1 MKRVVL
7 RIGCGA
13 VCAALA
19 LTLGCGCALLPPATG
34 VPGAASSAVSVPT
47 DDSGKP
53 LYDPAVL
60 NDSRLRVLYCD
71 SRSGSSTTILCGS
84 TPLHQST
91 RSENVSLVEDSVTGT
106 ADYWLRSW
114 SDPTGRGGRRTA
126 LYDKTGTEV
135 MSFEGEQSATLQ
147 NGLLVLQESRL
158 IDGGYVPESGYGT
171 CQVIDL
177 ATGAA
182 LPVPEGAY
190 SCTLCGDKLVFS
202 CYARPEGLDDYDWDT
217 DYQQNRWVVVQE
229 KDGTPVYRAEA
240 ASAYRLFYDSDTLSD
255 WVKLDVATGEE
266 TTDQILYNTQTGEQY
281 TGFLQVY
288 PGGLA
293 SFSTSDGR
301 YELRDM
307 TTEDRGLISTFDEQP
322 SQYFPGYVV
331 TWHSG
336 EGHGYELY
344 DLETGAKTP
353 LYDVDATDNTVAVYA
368 LDGSTACIPLM
379 AQMLA
384 DTTGM
389 DLEEARSSITVST
402 TAYALENFGLYD
414 TTTRMLVVYEAP
426 DYVKEELQK
435 ANVELE
441 QKPIGVDALVFI
453 VNEDNPVQ
461 ALSQQQLRDI
471 YAGKITNWK
480 DVGGKDQEIVA
491 FQRGEDSGSQ
501 TLFKKLL
508 IQGGEL
514 MTPPS
519 ELAPAAMGELVDS
532 IADYNNSANAIG
544 FSVYYYIDQMYSKP
558 GLRLLAVDGVT
569 PSNDTLADGSYPL
582 CNDFYAVIHPDAAA
596 DSPERRLYD
605 WLDTDAGQ
613 DCIKK
618 SGYVAVGPQTTVTI
632 VD

>member
-13 VCAALA
+13 VCTALA

-53 LYDPAVL
+53 LYDPTVL

-71 SRSGSSTTILCGS
+71 GRFGSSTTILCGS

-91 RSENVSLVEDSVTGT
+91 RSENVSLVEDSATGT

-158 IDGGYVPESGYGT
+158 VDGGYVPESGYGT

-190 SCTLCGDKLVFS
+190 SCTVCGDKLVFS

-217 DYQQNRWVVVQE
+217 DYQQNSWVVVQE
-229 KDGTPVYRAEA
+229 KDGTTVYRAEA
-240 ASAYRLFYDSDTLSD
+240 ASAYRLFYDNDTLSD
-255 WVKLDVATGEE
+255 WVELDVATGEE
-266 TTDQILYNTQTGEQY
+266 TTDRILYNVLTGEQC

-293 SFSTSDGR
+293 SFSTGDGR

-307 TTEDRGLISTFDEQP
+307 TTEDRGLIAAFDEQP
-322 SQYFPGYVV
+322 SQYFPGYVI

-336 EGHGYELY
+336 EDHGYELY
-344 DLETGAKTP
+344 DLETGTKTP
-353 LYDVDATDNTVAVYA
+353 LYDVNTTDNTIAVYA
-368 LDGSTACIPLM
+368 LDGSLRVYSKDNGKLLT
-379 AQMLA
+379 
-384 DTTGM
+384 DTTV
-389 DLEEARSSITVST
+389 EPVEHQQRV
-402 TAYALENFGLYD
+402 
-414 TTTRMLVVYEAP
+414 RM
-426 DYVKEELQK
+426 
-435 ANVELE
+435 
-441 QKPIGVDALVFI
+441 
-453 VNEDNPVQ
+453 
-461 ALSQQQLRDI
+461 
-471 YAGKITNWK
+471 
-480 DVGGKDQEIVA
+480 
-491 FQRGEDSGSQ
+491 
-501 TLFKKLL
+501 
-508 IQGGEL
+508 
-514 MTPPS
+514 
-519 ELAPAAMGELVDS
+519 
-532 IADYNNSANAIG
+532 
-544 FSVYYYIDQMYSKP
+544 
-558 GLRLLAVDGVT
+558 
-569 PSNDTLADGSYPL
+569 SNCG
-582 CNDFYAVIHPDAAA
+582 
-596 DSPERRLYD
+596 
-605 WLDTDAGQ
+605 
-613 DCIKK
+613 
-618 SGYVAVGPQTTVTI
+618 SGYVWLKLQDNDRYETTATRLYGPQGLVSDLTALQGKYSYVNYLTTDPDGRPMFYGSRSAVGSAYGNVCDVLDADGKVVLQGLASCAGYYSNSLNALPDHVFAAQRGFYVGWMDTSGNWLYCQSIFSSATA
-632 VD
+632 DDEPSYGY

>member
-13 VCAALA
+13 VCTALA

-47 DDSGKP
+47 DDNGKP

-60 NDSRLRVLYCD
+60 NDGRLRVLYCD
-71 SRSGSSTTILCGS
+71 GRSGSSTTILCGS
-84 TPLHQST
+84 TPLHQSA
-91 RSENVSLVEDSVTGT
+91 RSENVSLVEDSATGT

-158 IDGGYVPESGYGT
+158 VDGGYLPESGYGT

-217 DYQQNRWVVVQE
+217 DYQQNSWVVVQE

-255 WVKLDVATGEE
+255 WVELDVATGEE
-266 TTDQILYNTQTGEQY
+266 TTDRILYNVLTGEQY

-336 EGHGYELY
+336 EDHGYDLY

-368 LDGSTACIPLM
+368 LDGSLRVYSKDNGKLLT
-379 AQMLA
+379 
-384 DTTGM
+384 DTTVEPVEHQQRVRMSNCGTGYVW
-389 DLEEARSSITVST
+389 LELQDNDRYET
-402 TAYALENFGLYD
+402 TATRLYGPQGLVSDLTALQGKYSYVNYL
-414 TTTRMLVVYEAP
+414 TTDP
-426 DYVKEELQK
+426 DGRPMFYGSRSAVGS
-435 ANVELE
+435 AYGNVCNVL
-441 QKPIGVDALVFI
+441 D
-453 VNEDNPVQ
+453 
-461 ALSQQQLRDI
+461 
-471 YAGKITNWK
+471 
-480 DVGGKDQEIVA
+480 
-491 FQRGEDSGSQ
+491 
-501 TLFKKLL
+501 
-508 IQGGEL
+508 
-514 MTPPS
+514 
-519 ELAPAAMGELVDS
+519 
-532 IADYNNSANAIG
+532 
-544 FSVYYYIDQMYSKP
+544 
-558 GLRLLAVDGVT
+558 
-569 PSNDTLADGSYPL
+569 ADGKVVLQGLASCAGYYSNSLNALPDHVFAAQRASMWAGWTQAATGCTARVFSRLPLRTMNRVMAIELGGLSY
-582 CNDFYAVIHPDAAA
+582 
-596 DSPERRLYD
+596 EKR
-605 WLDTDAGQ
+605 
-613 DCIKK
+613 
-618 SGYVAVGPQTTVTI
+618 
-632 VD
+632 

>member
-60 NDSRLRVLYCD
+60 NDGRLRVLYCD
-71 SRSGSSTTILCGS
+71 GRSGSSTTILCGS
-84 TPLHQST
+84 TPLHQSA
-91 RSENVSLVEDSVTGT
+91 RSENVSLVEDSATGT

-135 MSFEGEQSATLQ
+135 MSFEGEQNATLQ
-147 NGLLVLQESRL
+147 NGLLVLLESRL

-190 SCTLCGDKLVFS
+190 SCTVCGDKLVFS

-217 DYQQNRWVVVQE
+217 DYQQNSWVVVQE
-229 KDGTPVYRAEA
+229 KDGTPVYRADA

-255 WVKLDVATGEE
+255 WVELDVTTGEE

-288 PGGLA
+288 PSGLA
-293 SFSTSDGR
+293 SFSSGNGR

-307 TTEDRGLISTFDEQP
+307 TTEDRGLIAAFDEQP

-336 EGHGYELY
+336 EDHGYELY

-353 LYDVDATDNTVAVYA
+353 LYDVNATDNTIAVYA
-368 LDGSTACIPLM
+368 QDGSLRVYSKDNGKLLT
-379 AQMLA
+379 
-384 DTTGM
+384 DTTVEPVEHQQRVRMSNCGSGYVW
-389 DLEEARSSITVST
+389 LELQDNDRYET
-402 TAYALENFGLYD
+402 TATRLYGPQGLVSDLTALQGKYSYVDYLTTDPDGRPMFCGSRAAAGSAYGSVYDVLDADGKVVLQGLASCAGYYSNS
-414 TTTRMLVVYEAP
+414 LNALP
-426 DYVKEELQK
+426 DH
-435 ANVELE
+435 
-441 QKPIGVDALVFI
+441 VF
-453 VNEDNPVQ
+453 
-461 ALSQQQLRDI
+461 A
-471 YAGKITNWK
+471 A
-480 DVGGKDQEIVA
+480 
-491 FQRGEDSGSQ
+491 QRGFYVGWMDTSGNWLYCQ
-501 TLFKKLL
+501 
-508 IQGGEL
+508 
-514 MTPPS
+514 
-519 ELAPAAMGELVDS
+519 S
-532 IADYNNSANAIG
+532 I
-544 FSVYYYIDQMYSKP
+544 FSS
-558 GLRLLAVDGVT
+558 
-569 PSNDTLADGSYPL
+569 
-582 CNDFYAVIHPDAAA
+582 AAA
-596 DSPERRLYD
+596 DDEPSY
-605 WLDTDAGQ
+605 
-613 DCIKK
+613 
-618 SGYVAVGPQTTVTI
+618 GY
-632 VD
+632 

>member
-13 VCAALA
+13 LCAALA

-47 DDSGKP
+47 DDNGKP

-84 TPLHQST
+84 TPLHQSA
-91 RSENVSLVEDSVTGT
+91 RSENVSLVEDSATGA

-114 SDPTGRGGRRTA
+114 SDHTGRGGRRTA

-135 MSFEGEQSATLQ
+135 LSFEGEQNATLQ

-171 CQVIDL
+171 CQVINL

-190 SCTLCGDKLVFS
+190 SCTVCGDKLVFS

-217 DYQQNRWVVVQE
+217 DYRQNSWVVVQE
-229 KDGTPVYRAEA
+229 KDGTPVYRADA

-255 WVKLDVATGEE
+255 WVVLDVTTGEE
-266 TTDQILYNTQTGEQY
+266 TTDRILYNVLTGEQC

-307 TTEDRGLISTFDEQP
+307 TTEDRGLIAAFDEQP

-336 EGHGYELY
+336 EDHGYELY
-344 DLETGAKTP
+344 DLETGTKTP
-353 LYDVDATDNTVAVYA
+353 LYDVNATDNTVAVYA
-368 LDGSTACIPLM
+368 LDGSLRVYSTDNGKL
-379 AQMLA
+379 LT
-384 DTTGM
+384 DTTV
-389 DLEEARSSITVST
+389 EPVVHQQRV
-402 TAYALENFGLYD
+402 
-414 TTTRMLVVYEAP
+414 RM
-426 DYVKEELQK
+426 
-435 ANVELE
+435 
-441 QKPIGVDALVFI
+441 
-453 VNEDNPVQ
+453 
-461 ALSQQQLRDI
+461 
-471 YAGKITNWK
+471 
-480 DVGGKDQEIVA
+480 
-491 FQRGEDSGSQ
+491 
-501 TLFKKLL
+501 
-508 IQGGEL
+508 
-514 MTPPS
+514 
-519 ELAPAAMGELVDS
+519 
-532 IADYNNSANAIG
+532 
-544 FSVYYYIDQMYSKP
+544 
-558 GLRLLAVDGVT
+558 
-569 PSNDTLADGSYPL
+569 SNCG
-582 CNDFYAVIHPDAAA
+582 
-596 DSPERRLYD
+596 
-605 WLDTDAGQ
+605 
-613 DCIKK
+613 
-618 SGYVAVGPQTTVTI
+618 SGYVWLKLQDNDRYETTATRLYGPQGLVSDLTALQGKYSYINYLTTDPDGRPMFYGSRAAAGSAYGNVCDVLDADGKVVLQGLASCAGYYSNSLNALPDHVFAAQRGFYVGWMDTSGNWLYCQSI
-632 VD
+632 FSSATADDEPSYGY

>member
-13 VCAALA
+13 VCTALA

-71 SRSGSSTTILCGS
+71 GRSGSSTTILCGS

-91 RSENVSLVEDSVTGT
+91 RSENVSLVEDSATGT

-147 NGLLVLQESRL
+147 NGLLVLQENRL

-217 DYQQNRWVVVQE
+217 DYQQNSWVVVQE
-229 KDGTPVYRAEA
+229 KDGTPVYRADA
-240 ASAYRLFYDSDTLSD
+240 ASAHRLFYDSDTLSD
-255 WVKLDVATGEE
+255 WVELDVTTGEE
-266 TTDQILYNTQTGEQY
+266 TTDRILYNVLTGEQC

-293 SFSTSDGR
+293 SFSTGDGR

-307 TTEDRGLISTFDEQP
+307 TTEDRGLIAAFDEQP

-336 EGHGYELY
+336 EDHGYELY
-344 DLETGAKTP
+344 DLETGTKTP
-353 LYDVDATDNTVAVYA
+353 LYDVNATDSTVAVYA
-368 LDGSTACIPLM
+368 LDGSLRVYSTDNGKL
-379 AQMLA
+379 LT
-384 DTTGM
+384 DTTVEPVEHQQRVRMSNCGSGYVW
-389 DLEEARSSITVST
+389 LELQDNDRYET
-402 TAYALENFGLYD
+402 TATRLYGPQGLVSDLTALQGKYSYVNYLTTDPDGRPMFYGSRAAVGSAYGSVCDVLDTDGKVVLQGLSSCTGYYSNS
-414 TTTRMLVVYEAP
+414 LNALP
-426 DYVKEELQK
+426 DH
-435 ANVELE
+435 
-441 QKPIGVDALVFI
+441 VF
-453 VNEDNPVQ
+453 
-461 ALSQQQLRDI
+461 A
-471 YAGKITNWK
+471 A
-480 DVGGKDQEIVA
+480 
-491 FQRGEDSGSQ
+491 QRGFYVGWMDTSGNWLYCQ
-501 TLFKKLL
+501 
-508 IQGGEL
+508 
-514 MTPPS
+514 
-519 ELAPAAMGELVDS
+519 S
-532 IADYNNSANAIG
+532 I
-544 FSVYYYIDQMYSKP
+544 FSS
-558 GLRLLAVDGVT
+558 
-569 PSNDTLADGSYPL
+569 
-582 CNDFYAVIHPDAAA
+582 AAA
-596 DSPERRLYD
+596 DDVPSY
-605 WLDTDAGQ
+605 
-613 DCIKK
+613 
-618 SGYVAVGPQTTVTI
+618 GY
-632 VD
+632 

>member
-13 VCAALA
+13 VCTALA

-71 SRSGSSTTILCGS
+71 GRSGSSTTILCGS

-91 RSENVSLVEDSVTGT
+91 RSENVSLVEDSATGT

-147 NGLLVLQESRL
+147 NDLLVLQESRL

-190 SCTLCGDKLVFS
+190 SCTVCGDKLVFS

-217 DYQQNRWVVVQE
+217 DYQQNSWVVVQE
-229 KDGTPVYRAEA
+229 KDGTPVYRADA
-240 ASAYRLFYDSDTLSD
+240 ASAHRLFYDSDTLSD
-255 WVKLDVATGEE
+255 WVELDVTTGEE
-266 TTDQILYNTQTGEQY
+266 TTDRILYNVLTGEQC

-293 SFSTSDGR
+293 SFSTGDGR

-307 TTEDRGLISTFDEQP
+307 TTEDRGLIATFDEQP

-336 EGHGYELY
+336 EDHGYDLY

-353 LYDVDATDNTVAVYA
+353 LYDVDATDSTVAVYA
-368 LDGSTACIPLM
+368 LDGSLRVYSKDNGKLLT
-379 AQMLA
+379 
-384 DTTGM
+384 DTTVEPVEHQQRVRMSNCGSGYVW
-389 DLEEARSSITVST
+389 LELQDNDRYET
-402 TAYALENFGLYD
+402 TA
-414 TTTRMLVVYEAP
+414 T
-426 DYVKEELQK
+426 
-435 ANVELE
+435 
-441 QKPIGVDALVFI
+441 
-453 VNEDNPVQ
+453 
-461 ALSQQQLRDI
+461 
-471 YAGKITNWK
+471 
-480 DVGGKDQEIVA
+480 
-491 FQRGEDSGSQ
+491 
-501 TLFKKLL
+501 
-508 IQGGEL
+508 
-514 MTPPS
+514 
-519 ELAPAAMGELVDS
+519 
-532 IADYNNSANAIG
+532 
-544 FSVYYYIDQMYSKP
+544 
-558 GLRLLAVDGVT
+558 
-569 PSNDTLADGSYPL
+569 
-582 CNDFYAVIHPDAAA
+582 
-596 DSPERRLYD
+596 RLYGPQGLVSD
-605 WLDTDAGQ
+605 LTALQGKYSYVNYLTTDPDGRPMFYGSRAAVGSAYGSVCDVLDTDGKVVLQGLSSCTGYYSNSLNALPDHVFAAQRGFYVGWM
-613 DCIKK
+613 DT
-618 SGYVAVGPQTTVTI
+618 SGNWLYCQSIFSSATADDVPSYGY
-632 VD
+632 

>member
-13 VCAALA
+13 VCTALA

-71 SRSGSSTTILCGS
+71 GRFGSSTTILCGS
-84 TPLHQST
+84 TLLHQST
-91 RSENVSLVEDSVTGT
+91 RSENVSLVEDSATGT

-158 IDGGYVPESGYGT
+158 INGGYVPESGYGT

-177 ATGAA
+177 STGAA
-182 LPVPEGAY
+182 LPVPEVAY

-217 DYQQNRWVVVQE
+217 DYQQNSWVVVQE
-229 KDGTPVYRAEA
+229 KDGTPVYRADA
-240 ASAYRLFYDSDTLSD
+240 ASAHRLFYDSDTLSD
-255 WVKLDVATGEE
+255 WVELDVTTGEE
-266 TTDQILYNTQTGEQY
+266 TTDRILYNVLTGEQC

-293 SFSTSDGR
+293 SFSTGDGR

-307 TTEDRGLISTFDEQP
+307 TTEDRGLIAAFDEQP

-336 EGHGYELY
+336 EDHGYELY
-344 DLETGAKTP
+344 DLETGTKTP
-353 LYDVDATDNTVAVYA
+353 LYDVNATDSTVAVYA
-368 LDGSTACIPLM
+368 LDGSLRVYSTDNGKL
-379 AQMLA
+379 LT
-384 DTTGM
+384 DTTVEPVEHQQRVRMSNCGSGYVWLKLQ
-389 DLEEARSSITVST
+389 DNDRYET
-402 TAYALENFGLYD
+402 TA
-414 TTTRMLVVYEAP
+414 T
-426 DYVKEELQK
+426 
-435 ANVELE
+435 
-441 QKPIGVDALVFI
+441 
-453 VNEDNPVQ
+453 
-461 ALSQQQLRDI
+461 
-471 YAGKITNWK
+471 
-480 DVGGKDQEIVA
+480 
-491 FQRGEDSGSQ
+491 
-501 TLFKKLL
+501 
-508 IQGGEL
+508 
-514 MTPPS
+514 
-519 ELAPAAMGELVDS
+519 
-532 IADYNNSANAIG
+532 
-544 FSVYYYIDQMYSKP
+544 
-558 GLRLLAVDGVT
+558 
-569 PSNDTLADGSYPL
+569 
-582 CNDFYAVIHPDAAA
+582 
-596 DSPERRLYD
+596 RLYGPQGLVSD
-605 WLDTDAGQ
+605 LTALQGKYSYVNYLTTDPDGRPMFYGSRAAVGSAYGSVCDVLDTDGKVVLQGLSSCTGYYSNSLNALPDHVFAAQRGFYVGWM
-613 DCIKK
+613 DT
-618 SGYVAVGPQTTVTI
+618 SGNWLYCQSIFSSATADDVPSYGY
-632 VD
+632 

>member
-13 VCAALA
+13 VCTALA

-71 SRSGSSTTILCGS
+71 GRSGSSTTILCGS

-91 RSENVSLVEDSVTGT
+91 RSENVSLVEDSATGT

-217 DYQQNRWVVVQE
+217 DYQQNSWVVVQE
-229 KDGTPVYRAEA
+229 KDGTPVYRADA
-240 ASAYRLFYDSDTLSD
+240 ASAHRLFYDSDTLSD
-255 WVKLDVATGEE
+255 WVELDVTTGEE
-266 TTDQILYNTQTGEQY
+266 TTDRILYNVLTGEQC

-293 SFSTSDGR
+293 SFSTGDGR

-307 TTEDRGLISTFDEQP
+307 TTEDRGLIAAFDEQP

-336 EGHGYELY
+336 EDHGYELY
-344 DLETGAKTP
+344 DLETGTKTP
-353 LYDVDATDNTVAVYA
+353 LYDVNATDSTVAVYA
-368 LDGSTACIPLM
+368 LDGSLRVYSKDNGKLLT
-379 AQMLA
+379 
-384 DTTGM
+384 DTTVEPVEHQQRVRMSNCGSGYVW
-389 DLEEARSSITVST
+389 LELQDNDRYET
-402 TAYALENFGLYD
+402 TA
-414 TTTRMLVVYEAP
+414 T
-426 DYVKEELQK
+426 
-435 ANVELE
+435 
-441 QKPIGVDALVFI
+441 
-453 VNEDNPVQ
+453 
-461 ALSQQQLRDI
+461 
-471 YAGKITNWK
+471 
-480 DVGGKDQEIVA
+480 
-491 FQRGEDSGSQ
+491 
-501 TLFKKLL
+501 
-508 IQGGEL
+508 
-514 MTPPS
+514 
-519 ELAPAAMGELVDS
+519 
-532 IADYNNSANAIG
+532 
-544 FSVYYYIDQMYSKP
+544 
-558 GLRLLAVDGVT
+558 
-569 PSNDTLADGSYPL
+569 
-582 CNDFYAVIHPDAAA
+582 
-596 DSPERRLYD
+596 RLYGPQGLVSD
-605 WLDTDAGQ
+605 LTALQGKYSYVNYLTTDPDGRPMFYGSRAAVGSAYGSVCDVLDTDGKVVLQGLSSCTGYYSNSLNALPDHVFAAQWGFYVGWM
-613 DCIKK
+613 DT
-618 SGYVAVGPQTTVTI
+618 SGNWLYCQSIFSSATADDVPSYGY
-632 VD
+632 

>member
-7 RIGCGA
+7 RISCGA

-60 NDSRLRVLYCD
+60 NDGRLRVLYCD
-71 SRSGSSTTILCGS
+71 GRSGSSTTILCGS
-84 TPLHQST
+84 TPLHQSA
-91 RSENVSLVEDSVTGT
+91 RSENVSLVQDSTTGT

-135 MSFEGEQSATLQ
+135 MAFEGEQSATLQ

-158 IDGGYVPESGYGT
+158 VDGGYVPESGYGT

-190 SCTLCGDKLVFS
+190 SCTVCGDKLVFS

-217 DYQQNRWVVVQE
+217 DYRQNSWVVVQE
-229 KDGTPVYRAEA
+229 KDGTPVYRADA

-255 WVKLDVATGEE
+255 WVVLDVTTGEE
-266 TTDQILYNTQTGEQY
+266 TTDRILYNVLTGEQC

-307 TTEDRGLISTFDEQP
+307 TTEDRGLIAAFDEQP

-336 EGHGYELY
+336 EDHGYELY
-344 DLETGAKTP
+344 DLETGTKTP
-353 LYDVDATDNTVAVYA
+353 LYDVNATDNTVAVYA
-368 LDGSTACIPLM
+368 LDGSLRVYSTDNGKL
-379 AQMLA
+379 LT
-384 DTTGM
+384 DTTV
-389 DLEEARSSITVST
+389 EPVEHQQRV
-402 TAYALENFGLYD
+402 
-414 TTTRMLVVYEAP
+414 RMSNCGTG
-426 DYVKEELQK
+426 YVWLELQ
-435 ANVELE
+435 
-441 QKPIGVDALVFI
+441 
-453 VNEDNPVQ
+453 DND
-461 ALSQQQLRDI
+461 R
-471 YAGKITNWK
+471 Y
-480 DVGGKDQEIVA
+480 E
-491 FQRGEDSGSQ
+491 
-501 TLFKKLL
+501 
-508 IQGGEL
+508 
-514 MTPPS
+514 
-519 ELAPAAMGELVDS
+519 
-532 IADYNNSANAIG
+532 
-544 FSVYYYIDQMYSKP
+544 
-558 GLRLLAVDGVT
+558 
-569 PSNDTLADGSYPL
+569 
-582 CNDFYAVIHPDAAA
+582 
-596 DSPERRLYD
+596 
-605 WLDTDAGQ
+605 
-613 DCIKK
+613 
-618 SGYVAVGPQTTVTI
+618 TTVTRLYGPQGLVSDLTALQGKYSYVNYLTTDPDGRPMFYGSRAAAGSAYGNVCDVLDAGGKVVLHGLSSCTGYYSNSLNALPDHVFAAQQGFYVGWMDTSGNWLYCQSI
-632 VD
+632 FSSATADDEPSYGY

>member
-7 RIGCGA
+7 RIDCGA
-13 VCAALA
+13 VCTALA
-19 LTLGCGCALLPPATG
+19 LTLGCGCTLLPPATG

-60 NDSRLRVLYCD
+60 NDGRLRVLYCD

-84 TPLHQST
+84 TPLHQSA
-91 RSENVSLVEDSVTGT
+91 RSENVSLVEDSATGT

-158 IDGGYVPESGYGT
+158 VDGGYVPESGYGT

-182 LPVPEGAY
+182 LSVPEGAY
-190 SCTLCGDKLVFS
+190 SCTVCGDKLVFS

-217 DYQQNRWVVVQE
+217 DYRQNSWVVVQE
-229 KDGTPVYRAEA
+229 KDGTTVYRAEA

-255 WVKLDVATGEE
+255 WVELDVATGEE
-266 TTDQILYNTQTGEQY
+266 TTDQILYNVLTGEQC

-293 SFSTSDGR
+293 SFSTGDGR

-307 TTEDRGLISTFDEQP
+307 TTEDRGLIATFDEQP

-336 EGHGYELY
+336 EDHGYDLY

-353 LYDVDATDNTVAVYA
+353 LYDVDATDSTVAVYA
-368 LDGSTACIPLM
+368 LDGSLRVYSKDNGKLLT
-379 AQMLA
+379 
-384 DTTGM
+384 DTTV
-389 DLEEARSSITVST
+389 EPVEHQQRV
-402 TAYALENFGLYD
+402 
-414 TTTRMLVVYEAP
+414 RM
-426 DYVKEELQK
+426 
-435 ANVELE
+435 
-441 QKPIGVDALVFI
+441 
-453 VNEDNPVQ
+453 
-461 ALSQQQLRDI
+461 
-471 YAGKITNWK
+471 
-480 DVGGKDQEIVA
+480 
-491 FQRGEDSGSQ
+491 
-501 TLFKKLL
+501 
-508 IQGGEL
+508 
-514 MTPPS
+514 
-519 ELAPAAMGELVDS
+519 
-532 IADYNNSANAIG
+532 
-544 FSVYYYIDQMYSKP
+544 
-558 GLRLLAVDGVT
+558 
-569 PSNDTLADGSYPL
+569 SNCG
-582 CNDFYAVIHPDAAA
+582 
-596 DSPERRLYD
+596 
-605 WLDTDAGQ
+605 
-613 DCIKK
+613 
-618 SGYVAVGPQTTVTI
+618 SGYVWLELQDNDHYETTATRLYGPQGLVSDLTALQGKYSYVNYLTTDPDGRPMFCGSRAAAGSAYGNVYDVLDADGKVVLQGLASCTGYYSNSLNALPDHVFAAQRGFYVGWMDTSGNWLYCQSI
-632 VD
+632 FSSATADDVPSYGY

>member
-7 RIGCGA
+7 RIGCGT
-13 VCAALA
+13 VCTALA

-60 NDSRLRVLYCD
+60 NDGRLRVLYRYG
-71 SRSGSSTTILCGS
+71 RSGSSTTILCGS

-91 RSENVSLVEDSVTGT
+91 RSENVSLVQDSATGT

-135 MSFEGEQSATLQ
+135 LSFEGEQSATLQ

-217 DYQQNRWVVVQE
+217 DYQQNSWVVVQE
-229 KDGTPVYRAEA
+229 KDGTPVYRADA

-255 WVKLDVATGEE
+255 WVELDVATGEE
-266 TTDQILYNTQTGEQY
+266 TTDQILYNVLTGEQC

-293 SFSTSDGR
+293 SFSTGDGR

-307 TTEDRGLISTFDEQP
+307 TTEDRGLIAAFDEQP

-336 EGHGYELY
+336 EDHSYDLY

-353 LYDVDATDNTVAVYA
+353 LYDVDATDSTVAVYA
-368 LDGSTACIPLM
+368 LDGSLRVYSKDNGKLLT
-379 AQMLA
+379 
-384 DTTGM
+384 DTTV
-389 DLEEARSSITVST
+389 EPVEHQQRV
-402 TAYALENFGLYD
+402 
-414 TTTRMLVVYEAP
+414 RM
-426 DYVKEELQK
+426 
-435 ANVELE
+435 
-441 QKPIGVDALVFI
+441 
-453 VNEDNPVQ
+453 
-461 ALSQQQLRDI
+461 
-471 YAGKITNWK
+471 
-480 DVGGKDQEIVA
+480 
-491 FQRGEDSGSQ
+491 
-501 TLFKKLL
+501 
-508 IQGGEL
+508 
-514 MTPPS
+514 
-519 ELAPAAMGELVDS
+519 
-532 IADYNNSANAIG
+532 
-544 FSVYYYIDQMYSKP
+544 
-558 GLRLLAVDGVT
+558 
-569 PSNDTLADGSYPL
+569 SNCG
-582 CNDFYAVIHPDAAA
+582 
-596 DSPERRLYD
+596 
-605 WLDTDAGQ
+605 
-613 DCIKK
+613 
-618 SGYVAVGPQTTVTI
+618 SGYVWLELQDNDRYETTATRLYGPQGLVSDLTALQGKYSYINYLTTDPDGRPMFYGSRNAAGSAYGNVCDVLDADGKVVLQGLSSCTGYYSNSLNALPDHVFAAQRGFYVGWMDTSGNWLYCQSI
-632 VD
+632 FSSATADDVPSYGY

>member
-13 VCAALA
+13 VCTALA

-91 RSENVSLVEDSVTGT
+91 RSENVSLVEDSATGT

-177 ATGAA
+177 ATSAA

-190 SCTLCGDKLVFS
+190 SCTVCGDKLVFS
-202 CYARPEGLDDYDWDT
+202 CYARPEGLDDYNWDT
-217 DYQQNRWVVVQE
+217 DYRQNSWVVVQE
-229 KDGTPVYRAEA
+229 KDGTPVYRADA
-240 ASAYRLFYDSDTLSD
+240 ASAHRLFYDSDTLSD
-255 WVKLDVATGEE
+255 WVELDVTTGEE
-266 TTDQILYNTQTGEQY
+266 TTDRILYNVLTGEQC

-293 SFSTSDGR
+293 SFSTGDGR

-307 TTEDRGLISTFDEQP
+307 TTEDRGLIAAFDEQP

-336 EGHGYELY
+336 EDHGYELY
-344 DLETGAKTP
+344 DLETGTKTP
-353 LYDVDATDNTVAVYA
+353 LYDVNATDSTVAVYA
-368 LDGSTACIPLM
+368 LDGSLRVYSTDNGKL
-379 AQMLA
+379 LT
-384 DTTGM
+384 DTTVEPVEHQQRVRMSNCGSGYVWLKLQ
-389 DLEEARSSITVST
+389 DNDRYET
-402 TAYALENFGLYD
+402 TATRLYGPQGLVSDLTALQGKYSYVNYLTTDPDGRPMFYGSRAAVGSSYGSVCDVLDTDGKVVLQGLSSCTGYYSNS
-414 TTTRMLVVYEAP
+414 LNALP
-426 DYVKEELQK
+426 DH
-435 ANVELE
+435 
-441 QKPIGVDALVFI
+441 VF
-453 VNEDNPVQ
+453 
-461 ALSQQQLRDI
+461 A
-471 YAGKITNWK
+471 A
-480 DVGGKDQEIVA
+480 
-491 FQRGEDSGSQ
+491 QRGFYVGWMDTSGNWLYCQ
-501 TLFKKLL
+501 
-508 IQGGEL
+508 
-514 MTPPS
+514 
-519 ELAPAAMGELVDS
+519 S
-532 IADYNNSANAIG
+532 I
-544 FSVYYYIDQMYSKP
+544 FSS
-558 GLRLLAVDGVT
+558 
-569 PSNDTLADGSYPL
+569 
-582 CNDFYAVIHPDAAA
+582 AAA
-596 DSPERRLYD
+596 DDVPSY
-605 WLDTDAGQ
+605 
-613 DCIKK
+613 
-618 SGYVAVGPQTTVTI
+618 GY
-632 VD
+632 

>member
-47 DDSGKP
+47 DDNGKP

-84 TPLHQST
+84 TPLHQSA
-91 RSENVSLVEDSVTGT
+91 RSENVSLVEDSATGA

-114 SDPTGRGGRRTA
+114 SDHTGRGGRRTA

-135 MSFEGEQSATLQ
+135 LSFEGEQNATLQ

-171 CQVIDL
+171 CQVINL

-190 SCTLCGDKLVFS
+190 SCTVCGDKLVFS

-217 DYQQNRWVVVQE
+217 DYRQNSWVVVQE
-229 KDGTPVYRAEA
+229 KDGTPVYRADA

-255 WVKLDVATGEE
+255 WVVLDVTTGEE
-266 TTDQILYNTQTGEQY
+266 TTDRILYNVLTGEQC

-307 TTEDRGLISTFDEQP
+307 TTEDRGLIAAFDEQP

-336 EGHGYELY
+336 EDHGYELY
-344 DLETGAKTP
+344 DLETGTKTP
-353 LYDVDATDNTVAVYA
+353 LYDVNATDNTVAVYA
-368 LDGSTACIPLM
+368 LDGSLRVYSTDNGKL
-379 AQMLA
+379 LT
-384 DTTGM
+384 DTTV
-389 DLEEARSSITVST
+389 EPVEHQQRV
-402 TAYALENFGLYD
+402 
-414 TTTRMLVVYEAP
+414 RM
-426 DYVKEELQK
+426 
-435 ANVELE
+435 
-441 QKPIGVDALVFI
+441 
-453 VNEDNPVQ
+453 
-461 ALSQQQLRDI
+461 
-471 YAGKITNWK
+471 
-480 DVGGKDQEIVA
+480 
-491 FQRGEDSGSQ
+491 
-501 TLFKKLL
+501 
-508 IQGGEL
+508 
-514 MTPPS
+514 
-519 ELAPAAMGELVDS
+519 
-532 IADYNNSANAIG
+532 
-544 FSVYYYIDQMYSKP
+544 
-558 GLRLLAVDGVT
+558 
-569 PSNDTLADGSYPL
+569 SNCG
-582 CNDFYAVIHPDAAA
+582 
-596 DSPERRLYD
+596 
-605 WLDTDAGQ
+605 
-613 DCIKK
+613 
-618 SGYVAVGPQTTVTI
+618 SGYVWLKLQDNDRYETTATRLYGPQGLVSDLTALQGKYSYINYLTTDPDGRPMFYGSRAAAGSAYGNVCDVLDADGKVVLQGLASCAGYYSNSLNALPDHVFAAQRGFYVGWMDTSGNWLYCQSI
-632 VD
+632 FSSATADDEPSYGY

>member
-60 NDSRLRVLYCD
+60 NDGRLRVLYCYG
-71 SRSGSSTTILCGS
+71 RSGSSTILCGS
-84 TPLHQST
+84 TPLHQSA
-91 RSENVSLVEDSVTGT
+91 RSENVSLVEDSATGI

-135 MSFEGEQSATLQ
+135 MAFEGEQSATLQ

-190 SCTLCGDKLVFS
+190 SCTVCGDKLVFS
-202 CYARPEGLDDYDWDT
+202 CYARPEVLDDYDWDT
-217 DYQQNRWVVVQE
+217 DYQQNSWVVVQE
-229 KDGTPVYRAEA
+229 KDGTPVYRADA
-240 ASAYRLFYDSDTLSD
+240 ASAHRLFYDSDTLSD
-255 WVKLDVATGEE
+255 WVELDVTTGEE
-266 TTDQILYNTQTGEQY
+266 TTDRILYNVLTGEQC

-293 SFSTSDGR
+293 SFSTGDGR

-307 TTEDRGLISTFDEQP
+307 TTEDRGLIAAFDEQP

-336 EGHGYELY
+336 EDHGYELY
-344 DLETGAKTP
+344 DLETGTKTP
-353 LYDVDATDNTVAVYA
+353 LYDVNTTDNTIAVYA
-368 LDGSTACIPLM
+368 LDGSLRVYSKDNGKLLT
-379 AQMLA
+379 
-384 DTTGM
+384 DTTV
-389 DLEEARSSITVST
+389 EPVEHQQRV
-402 TAYALENFGLYD
+402 
-414 TTTRMLVVYEAP
+414 RM
-426 DYVKEELQK
+426 
-435 ANVELE
+435 
-441 QKPIGVDALVFI
+441 
-453 VNEDNPVQ
+453 
-461 ALSQQQLRDI
+461 
-471 YAGKITNWK
+471 
-480 DVGGKDQEIVA
+480 
-491 FQRGEDSGSQ
+491 
-501 TLFKKLL
+501 
-508 IQGGEL
+508 
-514 MTPPS
+514 
-519 ELAPAAMGELVDS
+519 
-532 IADYNNSANAIG
+532 
-544 FSVYYYIDQMYSKP
+544 
-558 GLRLLAVDGVT
+558 
-569 PSNDTLADGSYPL
+569 SNYG
-582 CNDFYAVIHPDAAA
+582 
-596 DSPERRLYD
+596 
-605 WLDTDAGQ
+605 
-613 DCIKK
+613 
-618 SGYVAVGPQTTVTI
+618 SGYVWLKLQDNDRYETTATRLYGPQGLVSDLTALQGKYSYVNYLTTDPDGRPMFYGSRSAVGSAYGNVYDVLDADGKVVLQGLASCAGYYSNSLNALPDHVFAAQRGFYVGWMDTSGNWLYCQSIFSSATA
-632 VD
+632 DDEPSYGY

>member
-60 NDSRLRVLYCD
+60 NDDRLRVLYCYD
-71 SRSGSSTTILCGS
+71 RAGSSTTILCGS
-84 TPLHQST
+84 TPLHQAA
-91 RSENVSLVEDSVTGT
+91 RSENVSLVEDSATGI

-135 MSFEGEQSATLQ
+135 MSFEGEQNAALQ

-158 IDGGYVPESGYGT
+158 IDGGHAPESGYGT

-217 DYQQNRWVVVQE
+217 DYQQNSWVVVQE
-229 KDGTPVYRAEA
+229 KDGTPVYRAGA
-240 ASAYRLFYDSDTLSD
+240 ASAYRLFYNSDTLSD
-255 WVKLDVATGEE
+255 WVELDVATGEE
-266 TTDQILYNTQTGEQY
+266 TTDRILYNVLTGEQC

-293 SFSTSDGR
+293 SFSTGDGR

-307 TTEDRGLISTFDEQP
+307 TTEDRGLIAAFDEQP

-336 EGHGYELY
+336 EDHGYELY
-344 DLETGAKTP
+344 DLETGTKTP
-353 LYDVDATDNTVAVYA
+353 LYDVNTTDNTIAVYA
-368 LDGSTACIPLM
+368 LDGSLRVYSKDNGKLRP
-379 AQMLA
+379 
-384 DTTGM
+384 DTTV
-389 DLEEARSSITVST
+389 EPVEHQQRV
-402 TAYALENFGLYD
+402 
-414 TTTRMLVVYEAP
+414 RM
-426 DYVKEELQK
+426 
-435 ANVELE
+435 
-441 QKPIGVDALVFI
+441 
-453 VNEDNPVQ
+453 
-461 ALSQQQLRDI
+461 
-471 YAGKITNWK
+471 
-480 DVGGKDQEIVA
+480 
-491 FQRGEDSGSQ
+491 
-501 TLFKKLL
+501 
-508 IQGGEL
+508 
-514 MTPPS
+514 
-519 ELAPAAMGELVDS
+519 
-532 IADYNNSANAIG
+532 
-544 FSVYYYIDQMYSKP
+544 
-558 GLRLLAVDGVT
+558 
-569 PSNDTLADGSYPL
+569 SNYG
-582 CNDFYAVIHPDAAA
+582 
-596 DSPERRLYD
+596 
-605 WLDTDAGQ
+605 
-613 DCIKK
+613 
-618 SGYVAVGPQTTVTI
+618 SGYVWLKLQDNDRYETTATRLYGPQGLVSDLTALQGKYSYVNYLTTDPDGRPMFYGSRDAAGSAYGNVCDVLDADGKVVLQGLASCAGYYSNSLNALPDHVFAAQRGFYVGWMDTSGNWLYCQSI
-632 VD
+632 FSSATADDEPSYGY

>member
-60 NDSRLRVLYCD
+60 NDDRLRVLYCYD
-71 SRSGSSTTILCGS
+71 RAGSSTTILCGS

-91 RSENVSLVEDSVTGT
+91 RSENVSLVQDSATGT

-135 MSFEGEQSATLQ
+135 LSFEGEQSATLQ

-158 IDGGYVPESGYGT
+158 VDGGYVPESGYGT

-217 DYQQNRWVVVQE
+217 DYQQNSWVVAQE
-229 KDGTPVYRAEA
+229 KDGTPVYRADA
-240 ASAYRLFYDSDTLSD
+240 ASAYRLFYDSDILSD
-255 WVKLDVATGEE
+255 WVELDIATEEE
-266 TTDQILYNTQTGEQY
+266 TTDRILYNVLTGEQC

-288 PGGLA
+288 QGGLA
-293 SFSTSDGR
+293 SFSTGDGR

-307 TTEDRGLISTFDEQP
+307 TTEDRGLIATFDEQP
-322 SQYFPGYVV
+322 SQYFPGYVI

-336 EGHGYELY
+336 EDHGYELY
-344 DLETGAKTP
+344 DLETGTKTP
-353 LYDVDATDNTVAVYA
+353 LYDVDASDSTIAVYA
-368 LDGSTACIPLM
+368 QDGSLRVYSKDNGKLLT
-379 AQMLA
+379 
-384 DTTGM
+384 DTTV
-389 DLEEARSSITVST
+389 EPVEHQQRV
-402 TAYALENFGLYD
+402 
-414 TTTRMLVVYEAP
+414 RM
-426 DYVKEELQK
+426 
-435 ANVELE
+435 
-441 QKPIGVDALVFI
+441 
-453 VNEDNPVQ
+453 
-461 ALSQQQLRDI
+461 
-471 YAGKITNWK
+471 
-480 DVGGKDQEIVA
+480 
-491 FQRGEDSGSQ
+491 
-501 TLFKKLL
+501 
-508 IQGGEL
+508 
-514 MTPPS
+514 
-519 ELAPAAMGELVDS
+519 
-532 IADYNNSANAIG
+532 
-544 FSVYYYIDQMYSKP
+544 
-558 GLRLLAVDGVT
+558 
-569 PSNDTLADGSYPL
+569 SNCG
-582 CNDFYAVIHPDAAA
+582 
-596 DSPERRLYD
+596 
-605 WLDTDAGQ
+605 
-613 DCIKK
+613 
-618 SGYVAVGPQTTVTI
+618 SGYVWLELQDNDRYETTATRLYGPQGLVSDLTALQGKYSYVDYLTTDPDGRPMFCGSRAAAGSAYGSVCDVLDADGKVVLQGLSSCTGYYSNSLNALPDHVFAAQRGFYVGWMDTSGNWLYCQSI
-632 VD
+632 FSSATADDEPSYGY

>member
-13 VCAALA
+13 VCTALA

-71 SRSGSSTTILCGS
+71 GRSGSSTTILCGS
-84 TPLHQST
+84 TPLHQSA
-91 RSENVSLVEDSVTGT
+91 RSENVSLVEDSATGT

-182 LPVPEGAY
+182 LPVPKGAY
-190 SCTLCGDKLVFS
+190 SCTVCGDKLVFS

-217 DYQQNRWVVVQE
+217 DYQQNSWVVVQE
-229 KDGTPVYRAEA
+229 KDGTPVYRADA
-240 ASAYRLFYDSDTLSD
+240 ASAHRLFYDSDTLSD
-255 WVKLDVATGEE
+255 WVELDVTTGEE
-266 TTDQILYNTQTGEQY
+266 TTDRILYNVLTGEQC

-293 SFSTSDGR
+293 SFSTGDGR

-307 TTEDRGLISTFDEQP
+307 TTEDRGLIAAFDEQP

-336 EGHGYELY
+336 EDHGYELY
-344 DLETGAKTP
+344 DLETGTKTP
-353 LYDVDATDNTVAVYA
+353 LYDVNATDSTVAVYA
-368 LDGSTACIPLM
+368 LDGSLRVYSTDNGKL
-379 AQMLA
+379 LT
-384 DTTGM
+384 DTTVEPVEHQQRVRMSNCGSGYVW
-389 DLEEARSSITVST
+389 LELQDNDRYET
-402 TAYALENFGLYD
+402 TA
-414 TTTRMLVVYEAP
+414 T
-426 DYVKEELQK
+426 
-435 ANVELE
+435 
-441 QKPIGVDALVFI
+441 
-453 VNEDNPVQ
+453 
-461 ALSQQQLRDI
+461 
-471 YAGKITNWK
+471 
-480 DVGGKDQEIVA
+480 
-491 FQRGEDSGSQ
+491 
-501 TLFKKLL
+501 
-508 IQGGEL
+508 
-514 MTPPS
+514 
-519 ELAPAAMGELVDS
+519 
-532 IADYNNSANAIG
+532 
-544 FSVYYYIDQMYSKP
+544 
-558 GLRLLAVDGVT
+558 
-569 PSNDTLADGSYPL
+569 
-582 CNDFYAVIHPDAAA
+582 
-596 DSPERRLYD
+596 RLYGPQGLVSD
-605 WLDTDAGQ
+605 LTALQGKYSYVNYLTTDPDGRPMFYGSRAAVGSAYGSVCDVLDTDGKVVLQGLSSCTGYYSNSLNALPDHVFAAQRGFYVGWM
-613 DCIKK
+613 DT
-618 SGYVAVGPQTTVTI
+618 SGNWLYCQSIFSSATADDVPSYGY
-632 VD
+632 

>member
-13 VCAALA
+13 VCTALA

-71 SRSGSSTTILCGS
+71 GRSGSSTTILCGS
-84 TPLHQST
+84 TPLHQSA
-91 RSENVSLVEDSVTGT
+91 RSENVSLVEDSATGT

-135 MSFEGEQSATLQ
+135 MAFEGEQNATLQ

-217 DYQQNRWVVVQE
+217 DYQQNSWVVVQE
-229 KDGTPVYRAEA
+229 KDGTPVYRADA

-255 WVKLDVATGEE
+255 WVELDVATGEE
-266 TTDQILYNTQTGEQY
+266 TTDQILYNVLTGEQC

-293 SFSTSDGR
+293 SFSTGDGR

-307 TTEDRGLISTFDEQP
+307 TTEDRGLIAAFDEQP

-336 EGHGYELY
+336 EDHGYELY

-353 LYDVDATDNTVAVYA
+353 LYDVNATDSTVAVYA
-368 LDGSTACIPLM
+368 LDGSLRVYSKDNGKLLT
-379 AQMLA
+379 
-384 DTTGM
+384 DTTV
-389 DLEEARSSITVST
+389 EPVEHQQRV
-402 TAYALENFGLYD
+402 
-414 TTTRMLVVYEAP
+414 RM
-426 DYVKEELQK
+426 
-435 ANVELE
+435 
-441 QKPIGVDALVFI
+441 
-453 VNEDNPVQ
+453 
-461 ALSQQQLRDI
+461 
-471 YAGKITNWK
+471 
-480 DVGGKDQEIVA
+480 
-491 FQRGEDSGSQ
+491 
-501 TLFKKLL
+501 
-508 IQGGEL
+508 
-514 MTPPS
+514 
-519 ELAPAAMGELVDS
+519 
-532 IADYNNSANAIG
+532 
-544 FSVYYYIDQMYSKP
+544 
-558 GLRLLAVDGVT
+558 
-569 PSNDTLADGSYPL
+569 SNCG
-582 CNDFYAVIHPDAAA
+582 
-596 DSPERRLYD
+596 
-605 WLDTDAGQ
+605 
-613 DCIKK
+613 
-618 SGYVAVGPQTTVTI
+618 SGYVWLELQDNDRYETTATRLYGPQGLVSDLTALQGKYSYINYLTTDPDGRPMFYGSRAAAGSAYGNVYDVLDADGKVVLQGLSSCTGYYSNSLNALPDHVFAAQRGFYVGWMDTSGNWLYCQSI
-632 VD
+632 FSSATADDEPSYGY

>member
-7 RIGCGA
+7 RISCGA

-60 NDSRLRVLYCD
+60 NDGRLRVLYCD
-71 SRSGSSTTILCGS
+71 GRSGSSTTILCGS
-84 TPLHQST
+84 TPLHQSA
-91 RSENVSLVEDSVTGT
+91 RSENVSLVQDSTTGT

-135 MSFEGEQSATLQ
+135 MAFEGEQSATLQ

-158 IDGGYVPESGYGT
+158 VDGGYVPESGYGT

-190 SCTLCGDKLVFS
+190 SCTVCGDKLVFS

-217 DYQQNRWVVVQE
+217 DYRQNSWVVVQE
-229 KDGTPVYRAEA
+229 KDGTPVYRADA

-255 WVKLDVATGEE
+255 WVVLDVTTGEE
-266 TTDQILYNTQTGEQY
+266 TTDRILYNVLTGEQC

-307 TTEDRGLISTFDEQP
+307 TTEDRGLIAAFDEQP

-336 EGHGYELY
+336 EDHGYELY
-344 DLETGAKTP
+344 DLETGTKTP
-353 LYDVDATDNTVAVYA
+353 LYDVNATDNTVAVYA
-368 LDGSTACIPLM
+368 LDGSLRVYSTDNGKL
-379 AQMLA
+379 LT
-384 DTTGM
+384 DTTV
-389 DLEEARSSITVST
+389 EPVEHQQRV
-402 TAYALENFGLYD
+402 
-414 TTTRMLVVYEAP
+414 RM
-426 DYVKEELQK
+426 
-435 ANVELE
+435 
-441 QKPIGVDALVFI
+441 
-453 VNEDNPVQ
+453 
-461 ALSQQQLRDI
+461 
-471 YAGKITNWK
+471 
-480 DVGGKDQEIVA
+480 
-491 FQRGEDSGSQ
+491 
-501 TLFKKLL
+501 
-508 IQGGEL
+508 
-514 MTPPS
+514 
-519 ELAPAAMGELVDS
+519 
-532 IADYNNSANAIG
+532 
-544 FSVYYYIDQMYSKP
+544 
-558 GLRLLAVDGVT
+558 
-569 PSNDTLADGSYPL
+569 SNYG
-582 CNDFYAVIHPDAAA
+582 
-596 DSPERRLYD
+596 
-605 WLDTDAGQ
+605 
-613 DCIKK
+613 
-618 SGYVAVGPQTTVTI
+618 SGYVWLKLQDNDRYETTVTRLYGPQGLVSDLTALQGKYSYVNYLTTDPDGRPMFYGSRAAAGSAYGNVCDVLDADGKVVLHGLSSCTGYYSNSLNALPDHVFAAQQGFYVGWMDTSGNWLYCQSI
-632 VD
+632 FSSATADDEPSYGY

>member
-13 VCAALA
+13 VCTALA

-47 DDSGKP
+47 DDNGKP
-53 LYDPAVL
+53 LYDPAML

-84 TPLHQST
+84 TPLHQSA
-91 RSENVSLVEDSVTGT
+91 RSENVSLVEDSATGT

-190 SCTLCGDKLVFS
+190 SCTVCGDKLVFS

-217 DYQQNRWVVVQE
+217 DYRQNSWVVVQE
-229 KDGTPVYRAEA
+229 KDGTPVYRADA

-255 WVKLDVATGEE
+255 WVVLDVTTGEE
-266 TTDQILYNTQTGEQY
+266 TTDRILYNVLTGEQC

-307 TTEDRGLISTFDEQP
+307 TTEDRGLIAAFDEQP

-336 EGHGYELY
+336 EDHGYELY
-344 DLETGAKTP
+344 DLETGTKTP
-353 LYDVDATDNTVAVYA
+353 LYDVNATDNTVAVYA
-368 LDGSTACIPLM
+368 LDGSLRVYSTDNGKL
-379 AQMLA
+379 LT
-384 DTTGM
+384 DTTV
-389 DLEEARSSITVST
+389 EPVEHQQRV
-402 TAYALENFGLYD
+402 
-414 TTTRMLVVYEAP
+414 RM
-426 DYVKEELQK
+426 
-435 ANVELE
+435 
-441 QKPIGVDALVFI
+441 
-453 VNEDNPVQ
+453 
-461 ALSQQQLRDI
+461 
-471 YAGKITNWK
+471 
-480 DVGGKDQEIVA
+480 
-491 FQRGEDSGSQ
+491 
-501 TLFKKLL
+501 
-508 IQGGEL
+508 
-514 MTPPS
+514 
-519 ELAPAAMGELVDS
+519 
-532 IADYNNSANAIG
+532 
-544 FSVYYYIDQMYSKP
+544 
-558 GLRLLAVDGVT
+558 
-569 PSNDTLADGSYPL
+569 SNYG
-582 CNDFYAVIHPDAAA
+582 
-596 DSPERRLYD
+596 
-605 WLDTDAGQ
+605 
-613 DCIKK
+613 
-618 SGYVAVGPQTTVTI
+618 SGYVWLKLQDNDRYETTATRLYGPQGLVSDLTALQGKYSYVNYLTTDPDGRPMFYGSRSAVGSAYGNVCDVLDADGKVVLQGLASCAGYYSNSLNALPDHVFAAQRGFYVGWMDTSGNWLYCQSIFSSATA
-632 VD
+632 DDEPSYGY

>member
-60 NDSRLRVLYCD
+60 NDDRLRVLYCYD
-71 SRSGSSTTILCGS
+71 RAGSSTTILCGS
-84 TPLHQST
+84 TPLHQAA
-91 RSENVSLVEDSVTGT
+91 RSENVSLVEDSATGI

-135 MSFEGEQSATLQ
+135 MSFEGEQNATLQ

-158 IDGGYVPESGYGT
+158 VDGGYVPESGYGT

-202 CYARPEGLDDYDWDT
+202 CYARPEGLDDYDWDM

-229 KDGTPVYRAEA
+229 KDSTPVYRADA

-255 WVKLDVATGEE
+255 WVELDVTTGEE
-266 TTDQILYNTQTGEQY
+266 TTDRILYNVLTGEQC

-307 TTEDRGLISTFDEQP
+307 TTEDRGLIAAFDEQP

-336 EGHGYELY
+336 EDHGYELY
-344 DLETGAKTP
+344 DLETGTKTP
-353 LYDVDATDNTVAVYA
+353 LYDVNTTDNTIAVYA
-368 LDGSTACIPLM
+368 LDGSLRVYSKDNGKLLT
-379 AQMLA
+379 
-384 DTTGM
+384 DTTV
-389 DLEEARSSITVST
+389 EPVEHQQRV
-402 TAYALENFGLYD
+402 
-414 TTTRMLVVYEAP
+414 RM
-426 DYVKEELQK
+426 
-435 ANVELE
+435 
-441 QKPIGVDALVFI
+441 
-453 VNEDNPVQ
+453 
-461 ALSQQQLRDI
+461 
-471 YAGKITNWK
+471 
-480 DVGGKDQEIVA
+480 
-491 FQRGEDSGSQ
+491 
-501 TLFKKLL
+501 
-508 IQGGEL
+508 
-514 MTPPS
+514 
-519 ELAPAAMGELVDS
+519 
-532 IADYNNSANAIG
+532 
-544 FSVYYYIDQMYSKP
+544 
-558 GLRLLAVDGVT
+558 
-569 PSNDTLADGSYPL
+569 SNYG
-582 CNDFYAVIHPDAAA
+582 
-596 DSPERRLYD
+596 
-605 WLDTDAGQ
+605 
-613 DCIKK
+613 
-618 SGYVAVGPQTTVTI
+618 SGYVWLKLQDNDRYETTATRLYGPQGLVSDLTALQGKYSYVNYLTTDPDGRPMFYGSRSAVGSAYGNVYDVLDADGKVVLQGLASCAGYYSNSLNALPDHVFAAQRGFYVGWMDTSGNWLYCQSIFSSATA
-632 VD
+632 DDEPSYGY

>member
-13 VCAALA
+13 VCTALA

-71 SRSGSSTTILCGS
+71 GRSGSSTTILCGS

-91 RSENVSLVEDSVTGT
+91 RSENVSLVEDSATGT

-147 NGLLVLQESRL
+147 NGLLVLQENRL

-217 DYQQNRWVVVQE
+217 DYQQNSWVVVQE
-229 KDGTPVYRAEA
+229 KDGTPVYRADA
-240 ASAYRLFYDSDTLSD
+240 ASAHRLFYDSDTLSD
-255 WVKLDVATGEE
+255 WVELDVTTGEE
-266 TTDQILYNTQTGEQY
+266 TTDRILYNVLTGEQC

-293 SFSTSDGR
+293 SFSTGDGR

-307 TTEDRGLISTFDEQP
+307 TTEDRGLIAAFDEQP

-336 EGHGYELY
+336 EDHGYELY

-353 LYDVDATDNTVAVYA
+353 LYDVDATDSTVAVYA
-368 LDGSTACIPLM
+368 LDGSLRVYSKDNGKLLT
-379 AQMLA
+379 
-384 DTTGM
+384 DTTVEPVEHQQRVRMSNCGSGYVW
-389 DLEEARSSITVST
+389 LELQDNDRYET
-402 TAYALENFGLYD
+402 TA
-414 TTTRMLVVYEAP
+414 T
-426 DYVKEELQK
+426 
-435 ANVELE
+435 
-441 QKPIGVDALVFI
+441 
-453 VNEDNPVQ
+453 
-461 ALSQQQLRDI
+461 
-471 YAGKITNWK
+471 
-480 DVGGKDQEIVA
+480 
-491 FQRGEDSGSQ
+491 
-501 TLFKKLL
+501 
-508 IQGGEL
+508 
-514 MTPPS
+514 
-519 ELAPAAMGELVDS
+519 
-532 IADYNNSANAIG
+532 
-544 FSVYYYIDQMYSKP
+544 
-558 GLRLLAVDGVT
+558 
-569 PSNDTLADGSYPL
+569 
-582 CNDFYAVIHPDAAA
+582 
-596 DSPERRLYD
+596 RLYGPQGLVSD
-605 WLDTDAGQ
+605 LTALQGKYSYVNYLTTDPDGRPMFYGSRAAVGSAYGSVCDVLDTDGKVVLQGLSSCTGYYSNSLNALPDHVFAAQRGFYVGWM
-613 DCIKK
+613 DT
-618 SGYVAVGPQTTVTI
+618 SGNWLYCQSIFSSATADDVPSYGY
-632 VD
+632 

>member
-13 VCAALA
+13 VCTALA

-47 DDSGKP
+47 DDNGKP

-84 TPLHQST
+84 TPLHQSA
-91 RSENVSLVEDSVTGT
+91 RSENVSLVEDSATGT

-190 SCTLCGDKLVFS
+190 SCTVCGDKLVFS

-217 DYQQNRWVVVQE
+217 DYRQNSWVVVQE
-229 KDGTPVYRAEA
+229 KDGTPVYRADA

-255 WVKLDVATGEE
+255 WVVLDVTTGEE
-266 TTDQILYNTQTGEQY
+266 TTDRILYNVLTGEQC

-307 TTEDRGLISTFDEQP
+307 TTEDRGLIAAFDEQP

-336 EGHGYELY
+336 EDHGYELY
-344 DLETGAKTP
+344 DLETGTKTP
-353 LYDVDATDNTVAVYA
+353 LYDVDATDSTVAVYA
-368 LDGSTACIPLM
+368 LDGSLRVYSTDNGKL
-379 AQMLA
+379 LT
-384 DTTGM
+384 DTTV
-389 DLEEARSSITVST
+389 EPVEHQQRV
-402 TAYALENFGLYD
+402 
-414 TTTRMLVVYEAP
+414 RM
-426 DYVKEELQK
+426 
-435 ANVELE
+435 
-441 QKPIGVDALVFI
+441 
-453 VNEDNPVQ
+453 
-461 ALSQQQLRDI
+461 
-471 YAGKITNWK
+471 
-480 DVGGKDQEIVA
+480 
-491 FQRGEDSGSQ
+491 
-501 TLFKKLL
+501 
-508 IQGGEL
+508 
-514 MTPPS
+514 
-519 ELAPAAMGELVDS
+519 
-532 IADYNNSANAIG
+532 
-544 FSVYYYIDQMYSKP
+544 
-558 GLRLLAVDGVT
+558 
-569 PSNDTLADGSYPL
+569 SNCG
-582 CNDFYAVIHPDAAA
+582 
-596 DSPERRLYD
+596 
-605 WLDTDAGQ
+605 
-613 DCIKK
+613 
-618 SGYVAVGPQTTVTI
+618 SGYVWLKLQDNDRYETTATWLYGPQGLVSDLTALQGKYSYINYLTTDPDGRPMFYGSRAAAGSAYGNVCDVLDADGKVVLQGLAGCAGYYSNSLNALPDHVFAAQRGFYVGWMDTSGNWLYCQSI
-632 VD
+632 FSSATADDEPSYGY

>member
-13 VCAALA
+13 VCTALA

-47 DDSGKP
+47 NDNGKP

-84 TPLHQST
+84 TPLHQSA
-91 RSENVSLVEDSVTGT
+91 RSENVSLVEDSATGT

-190 SCTLCGDKLVFS
+190 SCTVCGDKLVFS

-217 DYQQNRWVVVQE
+217 DYRQNSWVVVQE
-229 KDGTPVYRAEA
+229 KDGTPVYRADA

-255 WVKLDVATGEE
+255 WVVLDVTTGEE
-266 TTDQILYNTQTGEQY
+266 TTDRILYNVLTGEQC

-307 TTEDRGLISTFDEQP
+307 TTEDRGLIAAFDEQP

-336 EGHGYELY
+336 EDHGYELY
-344 DLETGAKTP
+344 DLETGTKTP
-353 LYDVDATDNTVAVYA
+353 LYDVDATDSTVAVYA
-368 LDGSTACIPLM
+368 LDGSLRVYSTDNGKL
-379 AQMLA
+379 LT
-384 DTTGM
+384 DTTV
-389 DLEEARSSITVST
+389 EPVEHQQRV
-402 TAYALENFGLYD
+402 
-414 TTTRMLVVYEAP
+414 RM
-426 DYVKEELQK
+426 
-435 ANVELE
+435 
-441 QKPIGVDALVFI
+441 
-453 VNEDNPVQ
+453 
-461 ALSQQQLRDI
+461 
-471 YAGKITNWK
+471 
-480 DVGGKDQEIVA
+480 
-491 FQRGEDSGSQ
+491 
-501 TLFKKLL
+501 
-508 IQGGEL
+508 
-514 MTPPS
+514 
-519 ELAPAAMGELVDS
+519 
-532 IADYNNSANAIG
+532 
-544 FSVYYYIDQMYSKP
+544 
-558 GLRLLAVDGVT
+558 
-569 PSNDTLADGSYPL
+569 SNCG
-582 CNDFYAVIHPDAAA
+582 
-596 DSPERRLYD
+596 
-605 WLDTDAGQ
+605 
-613 DCIKK
+613 
-618 SGYVAVGPQTTVTI
+618 SGYVWLKLQDNDRYETTATWLYGPQGLVSDLTALQGKYSYINYLTTDPDGRPMFYGSRAAAGSAYGNVCDVLDADGKVVLQGLAGCAGYYSNSLNALPDHVFAAQRGFYVGWMDTSGNWLYCQSI
-632 VD
+632 FSSATADDEPSYGY

>member
-13 VCAALA
+13 VCTALA

-60 NDSRLRVLYCD
+60 NDGRLRVLYYYG
-71 SRSGSSTTILCGS
+71 RSGSNTTILCGS
-84 TPLHQST
+84 TPLHQSA
-91 RSENVSLVEDSVTGT
+91 RSENVSLVEDSATGA

-114 SDPTGRGGRRTA
+114 SDHTGRGGRRTA

-135 MSFEGEQSATLQ
+135 MTFEGEQNATLQ

-182 LPVPEGAY
+182 LSVPEGAY

-217 DYQQNRWVVVQE
+217 DYQQNSWVVVQE
-229 KDGTPVYRAEA
+229 KDGTTVYRADA

-255 WVKLDVATGEE
+255 WVVLDVTTGEE
-266 TTDQILYNTQTGEQY
+266 TTDRILYNVLTGEQC

-293 SFSTSDGR
+293 SFSTGDGR

-307 TTEDRGLISTFDEQP
+307 TTEDRGLIATFNEQP

-336 EGHGYELY
+336 EDHGYELY

-353 LYDVDATDNTVAVYA
+353 LYDVDAANSTIAVYA
-368 LDGSTACIPLM
+368 LDGSLRVYSKDNGKLLT
-379 AQMLA
+379 
-384 DTTGM
+384 DTTVEPVEHQQRVRMSNCGTGYVWLKLQ
-389 DLEEARSSITVST
+389 DNDRYET
-402 TAYALENFGLYD
+402 TATRLYGPQGLVSDLTALQGKYSYVTYLTTDPDGRPMFYGSRAAAGSAYGNVYDVLDANGKVVLQGLSSCTGYYSNS
-414 TTTRMLVVYEAP
+414 LNALP
-426 DYVKEELQK
+426 DH
-435 ANVELE
+435 
-441 QKPIGVDALVFI
+441 VF
-453 VNEDNPVQ
+453 
-461 ALSQQQLRDI
+461 A
-471 YAGKITNWK
+471 A
-480 DVGGKDQEIVA
+480 
-491 FQRGEDSGSQ
+491 QRGFYVGWMDTSGNWLYCQSIFSSA
-501 TLFKKLL
+501 TADD
-508 IQGGEL
+508 E
-514 MTPPS
+514 PS
-519 ELAPAAMGELVDS
+519 
-532 IADYNNSANAIG
+532 Y
-544 FSVYYYIDQMYSKP
+544 
-558 GLRLLAVDGVT
+558 
-569 PSNDTLADGSYPL
+569 
-582 CNDFYAVIHPDAAA
+582 
-596 DSPERRLYD
+596 
-605 WLDTDAGQ
+605 
-613 DCIKK
+613 
-618 SGYVAVGPQTTVTI
+618 GY
-632 VD
+632 

>member
-13 VCAALA
+13 VCTALA

-47 DDSGKP
+47 DDNGKP

-84 TPLHQST
+84 TPLHQSA
-91 RSENVSLVEDSVTGT
+91 RSENVSLVEDSATGT

-190 SCTLCGDKLVFS
+190 SCTVCGDKLVFS

-217 DYQQNRWVVVQE
+217 DYRQNSWVVVQE
-229 KDGTPVYRAEA
+229 KDGTPVYRADA

-255 WVKLDVATGEE
+255 WVVLDVTTGEE
-266 TTDQILYNTQTGEQY
+266 TTDRILYNVLTGEQC

-307 TTEDRGLISTFDEQP
+307 TTEDRGLIAAFDEQP

-336 EGHGYELY
+336 EDHGYELY
-344 DLETGAKTP
+344 DLETGTKTP
-353 LYDVDATDNTVAVYA
+353 LYGVNATDNTVAVYA
-368 LDGSTACIPLM
+368 LDGSLRVYSTDNGKL
-379 AQMLA
+379 LT
-384 DTTGM
+384 DTTV
-389 DLEEARSSITVST
+389 EPVEHQQRV
-402 TAYALENFGLYD
+402 
-414 TTTRMLVVYEAP
+414 RM
-426 DYVKEELQK
+426 
-435 ANVELE
+435 
-441 QKPIGVDALVFI
+441 
-453 VNEDNPVQ
+453 
-461 ALSQQQLRDI
+461 
-471 YAGKITNWK
+471 
-480 DVGGKDQEIVA
+480 
-491 FQRGEDSGSQ
+491 
-501 TLFKKLL
+501 
-508 IQGGEL
+508 
-514 MTPPS
+514 
-519 ELAPAAMGELVDS
+519 
-532 IADYNNSANAIG
+532 
-544 FSVYYYIDQMYSKP
+544 
-558 GLRLLAVDGVT
+558 
-569 PSNDTLADGSYPL
+569 SNYG
-582 CNDFYAVIHPDAAA
+582 
-596 DSPERRLYD
+596 
-605 WLDTDAGQ
+605 
-613 DCIKK
+613 
-618 SGYVAVGPQTTVTI
+618 SGYVWLKLQDNDRYETTATRLYGPQGLVSDLTALQGKYSYVDYLTTDPDGSPMFCGSRAAAGSAYGNVYDVLDADGKVVLQGLSSCTGYYSNSLNALPDHVFAAQRGFYVGWMDTSGNWLYCQSI
-632 VD
+632 FSSATADDVPSYGY

>member
-7 RIGCGA
+7 RISCGA

-60 NDSRLRVLYCD
+60 NDGRLRVLYCD
-71 SRSGSSTTILCGS
+71 GRSGSSTTILCGS
-84 TPLHQST
+84 TPLHQSA
-91 RSENVSLVEDSVTGT
+91 RSENVSLVQDSTTGT

-135 MSFEGEQSATLQ
+135 MAFEGEQSATLQ

-158 IDGGYVPESGYGT
+158 VDGGYVPESGYGT

-190 SCTLCGDKLVFS
+190 SCTVYGDKLVFS

-217 DYQQNRWVVVQE
+217 DYQQNSWVVVQE

-255 WVKLDVATGEE
+255 WVELDVATGEE
-266 TTDQILYNTQTGEQY
+266 TTDQILYNVLTGEQC

-293 SFSTSDGR
+293 SFSTGDGR

-307 TTEDRGLISTFDEQP
+307 TTEDRGLIATFGEQP

-336 EGHGYELY
+336 EDHGYELY

-353 LYDVDATDNTVAVYA
+353 LYDVDATDSTIAVYA
-368 LDGSTACIPLM
+368 PDGSLRVYSKDNGKLLT
-379 AQMLA
+379 
-384 DTTGM
+384 DTTV
-389 DLEEARSSITVST
+389 EPVEHQQRV
-402 TAYALENFGLYD
+402 
-414 TTTRMLVVYEAP
+414 RM
-426 DYVKEELQK
+426 
-435 ANVELE
+435 
-441 QKPIGVDALVFI
+441 
-453 VNEDNPVQ
+453 
-461 ALSQQQLRDI
+461 
-471 YAGKITNWK
+471 
-480 DVGGKDQEIVA
+480 
-491 FQRGEDSGSQ
+491 
-501 TLFKKLL
+501 
-508 IQGGEL
+508 
-514 MTPPS
+514 
-519 ELAPAAMGELVDS
+519 
-532 IADYNNSANAIG
+532 
-544 FSVYYYIDQMYSKP
+544 
-558 GLRLLAVDGVT
+558 
-569 PSNDTLADGSYPL
+569 SNYG
-582 CNDFYAVIHPDAAA
+582 
-596 DSPERRLYD
+596 
-605 WLDTDAGQ
+605 
-613 DCIKK
+613 
-618 SGYVAVGPQTTVTI
+618 SGYVWLKLQDNGRYETTATRLYGPQGLVSDLTALQGKYSYVNYLTTDPDGRPMFYGSRSAVGSAYGNVCDVLDADGKVVLQGLASCAGYYSNSLNALPDHVFAAQRGFYVGWMDTSGNWLYCQSIFSSATA
-632 VD
+632 DDEPSYGY

>member
-13 VCAALA
+13 VCTALA
-19 LTLGCGCALLPPATG
+19 LTLGCGCTLLPPATG

-47 DDSGKP
+47 DDNGKP

-60 NDSRLRVLYCD
+60 NDSRLRALYCD

-217 DYQQNRWVVVQE
+217 DYRQNSWVVVQE
-229 KDGTPVYRAEA
+229 KDGTPVYRADA

-255 WVKLDVATGEE
+255 WVVLDVTTGEE
-266 TTDQILYNTQTGEQY
+266 TTDRILYNVLTGEQC

-307 TTEDRGLISTFDEQP
+307 TTEDRGLIAAFDEQP

-336 EGHGYELY
+336 EDHGYELY
-344 DLETGAKTP
+344 DLETGTKTP
-353 LYDVDATDNTVAVYA
+353 LYDVNATDNTVAVYA
-368 LDGSTACIPLM
+368 LDGSLRVYSTDNGKL
-379 AQMLA
+379 LT
-384 DTTGM
+384 DTTV
-389 DLEEARSSITVST
+389 EPVEHQQRV
-402 TAYALENFGLYD
+402 
-414 TTTRMLVVYEAP
+414 RM
-426 DYVKEELQK
+426 
-435 ANVELE
+435 
-441 QKPIGVDALVFI
+441 
-453 VNEDNPVQ
+453 
-461 ALSQQQLRDI
+461 
-471 YAGKITNWK
+471 
-480 DVGGKDQEIVA
+480 
-491 FQRGEDSGSQ
+491 
-501 TLFKKLL
+501 
-508 IQGGEL
+508 
-514 MTPPS
+514 
-519 ELAPAAMGELVDS
+519 
-532 IADYNNSANAIG
+532 
-544 FSVYYYIDQMYSKP
+544 
-558 GLRLLAVDGVT
+558 
-569 PSNDTLADGSYPL
+569 SNYG
-582 CNDFYAVIHPDAAA
+582 
-596 DSPERRLYD
+596 
-605 WLDTDAGQ
+605 
-613 DCIKK
+613 
-618 SGYVAVGPQTTVTI
+618 SGYVWLKLQDNDRYETTATRLYGPQGLVSDLTALQGKYSYVNYLTTDPDGRPMFYGSRSAVGSAYGNVCDVLDADGKVVLQGLASCAGYYSNSLNALPDHVFAAQRGFYVGWMDTSGNWLYCQSIFSSATA
-632 VD
+632 DDEPSYGY

>member
-60 NDSRLRVLYCD
+60 NDDRLRVLYCYD
-71 SRSGSSTTILCGS
+71 RAGSSTTILCGS
-84 TPLHQST
+84 TPLHQAA
-91 RSENVSLVEDSVTGT
+91 RSENVSLVEDSATGI

-135 MSFEGEQSATLQ
+135 MSFEGEQNATLQ

-158 IDGGYVPESGYGT
+158 VDGGYVPESGYGT

-217 DYQQNRWVVVQE
+217 DYQQNSWVVVQE
-229 KDGTPVYRAEA
+229 KDGTPVYRADA
-240 ASAYRLFYDSDTLSD
+240 ASAYRLFYDSDSLSD
-255 WVKLDVATGEE
+255 WVELDVATGEE
-266 TTDQILYNTQTGEQY
+266 TTDRILYNVLTGEQC

-293 SFSTSDGR
+293 SFSTGDGR

-307 TTEDRGLISTFDEQP
+307 TTEDRGLIAAFDEQP

-336 EGHGYELY
+336 EDHGYELY
-344 DLETGAKTP
+344 DLETGTKTP
-353 LYDVDATDNTVAVYA
+353 LYDVNTTDNTIAVYA
-368 LDGSTACIPLM
+368 LDGSLRVYSKDNGKLLT
-379 AQMLA
+379 
-384 DTTGM
+384 DTTV
-389 DLEEARSSITVST
+389 EPVEHQQRV
-402 TAYALENFGLYD
+402 
-414 TTTRMLVVYEAP
+414 RM
-426 DYVKEELQK
+426 
-435 ANVELE
+435 
-441 QKPIGVDALVFI
+441 
-453 VNEDNPVQ
+453 
-461 ALSQQQLRDI
+461 
-471 YAGKITNWK
+471 
-480 DVGGKDQEIVA
+480 
-491 FQRGEDSGSQ
+491 
-501 TLFKKLL
+501 
-508 IQGGEL
+508 
-514 MTPPS
+514 
-519 ELAPAAMGELVDS
+519 
-532 IADYNNSANAIG
+532 
-544 FSVYYYIDQMYSKP
+544 
-558 GLRLLAVDGVT
+558 
-569 PSNDTLADGSYPL
+569 SNYG
-582 CNDFYAVIHPDAAA
+582 
-596 DSPERRLYD
+596 
-605 WLDTDAGQ
+605 
-613 DCIKK
+613 
-618 SGYVAVGPQTTVTI
+618 SGYVWLKLQDNDRYETTATRLYGPQGLVSDLTALQGKYSYVNYLTTDPDGRPMFYGSRDAAGSAYGNVCDVLDADGKVVLQGLASCAGYYSNSLNALPDHVFAAQRGFYVGWMDTSGNWLYCQSI
-632 VD
+632 FSSATADDEPSYGY

>member
-60 NDSRLRVLYCD
+60 NDDRLRVLYCYD
-71 SRSGSSTTILCGS
+71 RAGSSTTILCGS
-84 TPLHQST
+84 TPLHQAA
-91 RSENVSLVEDSVTGT
+91 RSENVSLVEDSATGT

-217 DYQQNRWVVVQE
+217 DYQQNSWVVVQE
-229 KDGTPVYRAEA
+229 KDGTPVYRADA
-240 ASAYRLFYDSDTLSD
+240 ASAHRLFYDSDTLSD
-255 WVKLDVATGEE
+255 WVELDVTTGEE
-266 TTDQILYNTQTGEQY
+266 TTDRILYNVLTGEQC

-293 SFSTSDGR
+293 SFSTGDGR

-307 TTEDRGLISTFDEQP
+307 TTEDRGLIAAFDEQP

-336 EGHGYELY
+336 EDHGYELY
-344 DLETGAKTP
+344 DLETGTKTP
-353 LYDVDATDNTVAVYA
+353 LYDVDATDSTIAVYA
-368 LDGSTACIPLM
+368 LDGSLRVYSKDNGKLLT
-379 AQMLA
+379 
-384 DTTGM
+384 DTTV
-389 DLEEARSSITVST
+389 EPVEHQQRV
-402 TAYALENFGLYD
+402 
-414 TTTRMLVVYEAP
+414 RM
-426 DYVKEELQK
+426 
-435 ANVELE
+435 
-441 QKPIGVDALVFI
+441 
-453 VNEDNPVQ
+453 
-461 ALSQQQLRDI
+461 
-471 YAGKITNWK
+471 
-480 DVGGKDQEIVA
+480 
-491 FQRGEDSGSQ
+491 
-501 TLFKKLL
+501 
-508 IQGGEL
+508 
-514 MTPPS
+514 
-519 ELAPAAMGELVDS
+519 
-532 IADYNNSANAIG
+532 
-544 FSVYYYIDQMYSKP
+544 
-558 GLRLLAVDGVT
+558 
-569 PSNDTLADGSYPL
+569 SNCG
-582 CNDFYAVIHPDAAA
+582 
-596 DSPERRLYD
+596 
-605 WLDTDAGQ
+605 
-613 DCIKK
+613 
-618 SGYVAVGPQTTVTI
+618 SGYVWLELQDNDRYETTATRLYGPQGLVSDLTALQGKYSYINYLTTDPDGRPMFYGSRSAVGSAYGNVCDVLDADGKVVLQGLSSCTGYYSNSLNALPDHVFAAQRGFYVGWMDTSGNWLYCQSIFSSATA
-632 VD
+632 DDEPSYGY

>member
-13 VCAALA
+13 VCTALA
-19 LTLGCGCALLPPATG
+19 LTLGCGCTLLPPATG

-47 DDSGKP
+47 DDNGKP

-202 CYARPEGLDDYDWDT
+202 CYARPEGLDDYDWDM

-229 KDGTPVYRAEA
+229 KDGTPVYRADA

-255 WVKLDVATGEE
+255 WVELDVATGEE
-266 TTDQILYNTQTGEQY
+266 ITDQILYNVLTGEQC

-293 SFSTSDGR
+293 SFSTGDGR

-307 TTEDRGLISTFDEQP
+307 TTEDRGLIAAFDEQP

-336 EGHGYELY
+336 EDHGYELY
-344 DLETGAKTP
+344 DLETGTKTP
-353 LYDVDATDNTVAVYA
+353 LYDVDASDSTIAVYA
-368 LDGSTACIPLM
+368 LDGSLRVYSKDNGKLLT
-379 AQMLA
+379 
-384 DTTGM
+384 DTTV
-389 DLEEARSSITVST
+389 EPVEHQQRV
-402 TAYALENFGLYD
+402 
-414 TTTRMLVVYEAP
+414 RM
-426 DYVKEELQK
+426 
-435 ANVELE
+435 
-441 QKPIGVDALVFI
+441 
-453 VNEDNPVQ
+453 
-461 ALSQQQLRDI
+461 
-471 YAGKITNWK
+471 
-480 DVGGKDQEIVA
+480 
-491 FQRGEDSGSQ
+491 
-501 TLFKKLL
+501 
-508 IQGGEL
+508 
-514 MTPPS
+514 
-519 ELAPAAMGELVDS
+519 
-532 IADYNNSANAIG
+532 
-544 FSVYYYIDQMYSKP
+544 
-558 GLRLLAVDGVT
+558 
-569 PSNDTLADGSYPL
+569 SNYG
-582 CNDFYAVIHPDAAA
+582 
-596 DSPERRLYD
+596 
-605 WLDTDAGQ
+605 
-613 DCIKK
+613 
-618 SGYVAVGPQTTVTI
+618 SGYVWLKLQDNDRYETTATRLYGPQGLVSDLTALQGKYSYVNYLTTDPDGRPMFYGSRSAVGSAYGNVCDVLDADGKVVLQGLASCAGYYSNSLNALPDHVFAAQRGFYVGWMDTSGNWLYCQSIFSSATA
-632 VD
+632 DDEPSYGY

>member
-1 MKRVVL
+1 MKPLHCKGVVFMKRVVL

-13 VCAALA
+13 VCTALA

-47 DDSGKP
+47 DDNGKP

-84 TPLHQST
+84 TPLHQSA
-91 RSENVSLVEDSVTGT
+91 RSENVSLVEDSATGT

-190 SCTLCGDKLVFS
+190 SCTVCGDKLVFS

-217 DYQQNRWVVVQE
+217 DYRQNSWVVVQE
-229 KDGTPVYRAEA
+229 KDGTPVYRADA

-255 WVKLDVATGEE
+255 WVVLDVTTGEE
-266 TTDQILYNTQTGEQY
+266 TTDRILYNVLTGEQC

-307 TTEDRGLISTFDEQP
+307 TTEDRGLIAAFDEQP

-336 EGHGYELY
+336 EDHGYELY
-344 DLETGAKTP
+344 DLETGTKTP
-353 LYDVDATDNTVAVYA
+353 LYDVNATDNTVAVYA
-368 LDGSTACIPLM
+368 LDGSLRVYSTDNGKL
-379 AQMLA
+379 LT
-384 DTTGM
+384 DTTV
-389 DLEEARSSITVST
+389 EPVEHQQRV
-402 TAYALENFGLYD
+402 
-414 TTTRMLVVYEAP
+414 RM
-426 DYVKEELQK
+426 
-435 ANVELE
+435 
-441 QKPIGVDALVFI
+441 
-453 VNEDNPVQ
+453 
-461 ALSQQQLRDI
+461 
-471 YAGKITNWK
+471 
-480 DVGGKDQEIVA
+480 
-491 FQRGEDSGSQ
+491 
-501 TLFKKLL
+501 
-508 IQGGEL
+508 
-514 MTPPS
+514 
-519 ELAPAAMGELVDS
+519 
-532 IADYNNSANAIG
+532 
-544 FSVYYYIDQMYSKP
+544 
-558 GLRLLAVDGVT
+558 
-569 PSNDTLADGSYPL
+569 SNYG
-582 CNDFYAVIHPDAAA
+582 
-596 DSPERRLYD
+596 
-605 WLDTDAGQ
+605 
-613 DCIKK
+613 
-618 SGYVAVGPQTTVTI
+618 SGYVWLKLQDNDRYETTATRLYGPQGLVSDLTALQGKYSYVNYLTTDPDGRPMFYGSRSAVGSAYGNVCDVLDADGKVVLQGLASCAGYYSNSLNALPDHVFAAQRGFYVGWMDTSGNWLYCQSIFSSATA
-632 VD
+632 DDEPSYGY